1 MGKRVLRLRYATLR
15 TNGGSWLESGLEQ
28 QGESL
33 RAVVKGMETVIERT
47 APKG

>member
-1 MGKRVLRLRYATLR
+1 MTEFETASLI
-15 TNGGSWLESGLEQ
+15 
-28 QGESL
+28 L